1 MSNWRVLG
9 VRIARLQRAHDHLAG
24 VHPNANLYRH
34 SPTSKKSVAVTANLT
49 LHTERRMKRA
59 LLMVLMGDG
68 RTEEREDAISGI
80 LYVAVVAPR
89 GVDHYF
95 QRRVDDR
102 ARLLGIEVLLELG
115 RALDIGKQ

>member
-1 MSNWRVLG
+1 
-9 VRIARLQRAHDHLAG
+9 
-24 VHPNANLYRH
+24 
-34 SPTSKKSVAVTANLT
+34 
-49 LHTERRMKRA
+49 MKRA
-59 LLMVLMGDG
+59 LRMVLMGDG

-115 RALDIGKQ
+115 RALDIGKQSRDGLALALGIFGGGYTSY